1 MTEYT
6 AQLGTEEVRKKK
18 PNYLLVFGVL
28 ALITLFEV
36 TIAAHMPVVLV
47 LLSLSKVV
55 LVASYYMHLRYT
67 NGWFAAI
74 FMTPLPFVA
83 LIMLALIVAL
93 TPGVEGSAAVGAVC
107 SLW

>member
-6 AQLGTEEVRKKK
+6 AQLATEEEHKKK
-18 PNYLLVFGVL
+18 PNYLLVFGILVV
-28 ALITLFEV
+28 ITMFEV
-36 TIAAHMPVVLV
+36 TVAAHMPAVLI

-83 LIMLALIVAL
+83 LVMLALVVAL
-93 TPGVEGSAAVGAVC
+93 TPGVEGSAAVGSVC

>member
-6 AQLGTEEVRKKK
+6 AQLVTEEAHQKK
-18 PNYLLVFGVL
+18 PKYLMIFGVL
-28 ALITLFEV
+28 VVITMFEV
-36 TIAAHMPVVLV
+36 TIASGMPAVLI

-67 NGWFAAI
+67 SGWFAAI

-83 LIMLALIVAL
+83 LVMLALVVAL
-93 TPGVEGSAAVGAVC
+93 TPGAEGSAAVGAVC

>member
-6 AQLGTEEVRKKK
+6 AQLATEEEHKKK
-18 PNYLLVFGVL
+18 PNYLAVFGVL
-28 ALITLFEV
+28 AVITMIEV
-36 TIAAHMPVVLV
+36 TLAAHMPVVLV

-55 LVASYYMHLRYT
+55 LVASFYMHLRYT
-67 NGWFAAI
+67 SGWFAAI

-93 TPGVEGSAAVGAVC
+93 APGAEGSAAAGAVC